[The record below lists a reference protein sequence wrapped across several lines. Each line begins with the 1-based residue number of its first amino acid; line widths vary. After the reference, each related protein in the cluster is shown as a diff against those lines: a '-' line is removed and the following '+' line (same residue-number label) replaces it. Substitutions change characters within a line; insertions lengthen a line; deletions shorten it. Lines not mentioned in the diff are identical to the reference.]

1 MAVRQLLQLQSSPT
15 AFSTKTAL
23 KCSNFCKQ
31 TYKMSRKFHLDL
43 NEGTFSLTVGRV
55 PFIDPASTQCTQF
68 RIISQAS
75 ATPSA
80 SFTLSDCVSPVTLGP
95 VEAMFQLTD
104 EDLNSIKLMQ
114 NLGTVASNTFLEIS
128 CGNMLYHSGTTT
140 EVSPISGT
148 SAIATTVIADTTR
161 PAVINNGF
169 THFDLDSGQF
179 TISFTEPVD
188 VATISLP
195 NTLQFQHFSDV
206 ELDSDIFNVRELDC
220 SSSAV
225 CVNGLN
231 VTFPLPRSELN
242 ILKLNQ
248 RVCSSAGNCW
258 LTINQSFIQDMTGN
272 AVQLVPDGLRTDIR
286 YPLLFTDDTTGP
298 MLLGWYIL
306 LTTHMHSMQ
315 SEARCC

>member
-1 MAVRQLLQLQSSPT
+1 MGGVAS
-15 AFSTKTAL
+15 
-23 KCSNFCKQ
+23 
-31 TYKMSRKFHLDL
+31 
-43 NEGTFSLTVGRV
+43 
-55 PFIDPASTQCTQF
+55 IDPASTQCTQF

-128 CGNMLYHSGTTT
+128 SGNMLYQSGTTT

-148 SAIATTVIADTTR
+148 SAIAATVTADTTR

-242 ILKLNQ
+242 LLKLNQ

-258 LTINQSFIQDMTGN
+258 LTINQSFIQDMADN
-272 AVQLVPDGLRTDIR
+272 AVQLVPDGLRTVNEMVNWPESR
-286 YPLLFTDDTTGP
+286 
-298 MLLGWYIL
+298 
-306 LTTHMHSMQ
+306 SK
-315 SEARCC
+315 